1 MHRSL
6 SEFES
11 HRYDWA
17 IAAKEDFLD
26 NFGMYDA
33 RRTAIQDG
41 QDTILSV
48 YGPTQ
53 VGKTTLILE
62 LLSMK
67 GTKIEKISPYL
78 RGAREIGNSSTV
90 TVTRYGVSPDEDFH
104 VAHHGEDPESFGD
117 PHALETYLARLR
129 TKAERGEVDPTRPT
143 VIRFPRSYFHEPDVI
158 VDIIDL
164 PGIESAEVSELVHVQ
179 ACIDFWLPKSHAC
192 LIVNGATDLTFLRD
206 LDTIQLK
213 RWYQHPENFYVVL
226 TRACSPQSIRDRL
239 EGGRIRSFPEL
250 QQYYVEEV
258 RSVVG
263 YASQSIFP
271 VDIGMSRGRL
281 DENGSRISDDGISI
295 LREKIRA
302 MDFRYLSFSFLTK
315 YYTEVV
321 LESEEEIAD
330 IRKRLDEAQKNTD
343 VTGDHVSILD
353 ASHEREQA
361 SYRNLCNRIRVDREK
376 ISRLFAEIDR
386 QRLMG
391 EFINGRLDEIKDE
404 KSRDMLNNQ
413 FSGILDSVNEEIRSV
428 VRKVNHVLRILRQLE
443 PSLHETGRRLELLD
457 EGLEV
462 QFFTW
467 DDSLIDLYISHKNYQ
482 KQLKKMTQEFLE
494 MLADVLGRISEEE
507 ERIIA
512 NLDDMNEK
520 LEQKMTH
527 HLYIHEQT
535 RTAMMDDLKRGREE
549 IAALDKE
556 LSDTEGYWQRDI
568 EHAKR
573 YRMFFKK
580 HLSLRKKELLVRAVA
595 KDPLERYHSFLALY
609 VLEADARKIIDALET
624 RDGTD

>member
-11 HRYDWA
+11 RRYDWA

-26 NFGMYDA
+26 NFGMFDA

-41 QDTILSV
+41 QDIILSV

-67 GTKIEKISPYL
+67 GTNIDMVSPYL

-90 TVTRYGVSPDEDFH
+90 TVTRYGISPDDRFH
-104 VAHHGEDPESFGD
+104 VEHHDEALESFEDP
-117 PHALETYLARLR
+117 PALETYLARLR

-143 VIRFPRSYFHEPDVI
+143 VIRFPRSYFHEPDAI

-206 LDTIQLK
+206 LNTIQLK

-239 EGGRIRSFPEL
+239 KSGRIRTFPEL

-271 VDIGMSRGRL
+271 VDIGISRGRL
-281 DENGSRISDDGISI
+281 DENGSKISDDGVSI
-295 LREKIRA
+295 LREKIRG

-321 LESEEEIAD
+321 MESEEEMAD
-330 IRKRLDEAQKNTD
+330 IRKRLDQAKKNTD
-343 VTGDHVSILD
+343 VVSDQVSILD
-353 ASHEREQA
+353 RSHEREQA
-361 SYRNLCNRIRVDREK
+361 SYRNLCNRIRMDRDE
-376 ISRLFAEIDR
+376 ISRLFTEAEQQGLEDD
-386 QRLMG
+386 LV
-391 EFINGRLDEIKDE
+391 NWRLDEIKDG

-413 FSGILDSVNEEIRSV
+413 FSEVLDSMNEEIRRIV
-428 VRKVNHVLRILRQLE
+428 GEVNRVLRLLG
-443 PSLHETGRRLELLD
+443 PSLLETGQRFESLD
-457 EGLEV
+457 ESLEM
-462 QFFTW
+462 QFFAW
-467 DDSLIDLYISHKNYQ
+467 DDSLIDLYISQKNYR
-482 KQLKKMTQEFLE
+482 KQLEKMTQEFLE
-494 MLADVLGRISEEE
+494 MLADVLERMNEEK
-507 ERIIA
+507 ERLITG
-512 NLDDMNEK
+512 LDDMKQK
-520 LEQKMTH
+520 LEKTKKR
-527 HLYIHEQT
+527 HLYTHEQT
-535 RTAMMDDLKRGREE
+535 RTAMINDLKRGREE
-549 IAALDKE
+549 ISALEKE
-556 LSDTEGYWQRDI
+556 LSDTEEYWQRDF

-580 HLSLRKKELLVRAVA
+580 HLSMRKKELLGQAVA
-595 KDPLERYHSFLALY
+595 PDPLERYQSFLALY

-624 RDGTD
+624 KNGTD